1 MTLEEAFGQVLRRKR
16 EAVNLT
22 QEELAFE
29 AGLHRTYVSL
39 LERGLK
45 SPTLD
50 VIFRLSKA
58 LHILPSEVIR
68 EVEALQSISS
78 DSSPLDEN

>member
-22 QEELAFE
+22 QEQLAFE

-50 VIFRLSKA
+50 VIFRLSKD

-68 EVEALQSISS
+68 EVEALQSISY

>member
-22 QEELAFE
+22 QEQLAFE
-29 AGLHRTYVSL
+29 AGLHRTYVIL

-58 LHILPSEVIR
+58 LDILPSEVIR

>member
-1 MTLEEAFGQVLRRKR
+1 VTLEEAFGQVLRRKR

-22 QEELAFE
+22 QEQLAFE
-29 AGLHRTYVSL
+29 AGLHRTYVIL

-58 LHILPSEVIR
+58 LDILPSEVIR